1 MSSGKSPSQRKA
13 APRQTIE
20 PPAPTSQKS
29 GQAGKQGSK
38 QSSKQGGK
46 PSGKSTA
53 VAPKKRG
60 TMLTIALVFI
70 LLDAILA
77 AVLMITYRRDNI
89 DQAQLPIFLGLAVLF
104 ALAGVAGAAGMWLWK
119 RWAVYLY
126 LVSVAGA
133 VAVGLV
139 LFRSQL
145 AAFHAVI
152 PLLLLGAGLSTKN
165 SIRDFS

>member
-13 APRQTIE
+13 APRQTAE
-20 PPAPTSQKS
+20 QPASTSQKS
-29 GQAGKQGSK
+29 GQSSKQSNKQGNKQGSK
-38 QSSKQGGK
+38 QS
-46 PSGKSTA
+46 GKSVA

-60 TMLTIALVFI
+60 TMLTVALALI
-70 LLDAILA
+70 LLDAILT

-89 DQAQLPIFLGLAVLF
+89 DQTQLPIFLGLAVLF
-104 ALAGVAGAAGMWLWK
+104 ALAGVAGAVGMWFWK

-126 LVSVAGA
+126 LVAVAGA

-139 LFRSQL
+139 IFQTQM

-165 SIRDFS
+165 SIRDFN

>member
-13 APRQTIE
+13 APRQTTE
-20 PPAPTSQKS
+20 QPAPTSQKS
-29 GQAGKQGSK
+29 GKSGSQSSKQGSK
-38 QSSKQGGK
+38 QGSK
-46 PSGKSTA
+46 PTA
-53 VAPKKRG
+53 KQTQPTHKKRG
-60 TMLTIALVFI
+60 TMLTVALALI
-70 LLDAILA
+70 LVD
-77 AVLMITYRRDNI
+77 AVLTAIMLVSYRKENI

-104 ALAGVAGAAGMWLWK
+104 GIAGVVGAAGMWFWK

-139 LFRSQL
+139 IYASPY

-165 SIRDFS
+165 SIRDFN

>member
-13 APRQTIE
+13 APRQTTE
-20 PPAPTSQKS
+20 QPASTSQKS
-29 GQAGKQGSK
+29 GKSGSQSGKQGSK
-38 QSSKQGGK
+38 PATKQTGK
-46 PSGKSTA
+46 TA
-53 VAPKKRG
+53 QPTHKKRG
-60 TMLTIALVFI
+60 TMLTVALALI
-70 LLDAILA
+70 LVDAILT
-77 AVLMITYRRDNI
+77 AVMLISYRKDNI
-89 DQAQLPIFLGLAVLF
+89 DSTQLPIFLGLAVLF
-104 ALAGVAGAAGMWLWK
+104 GIAGVVGAAGMWFWK

-139 LFRSQL
+139 IFRTQY

-165 SIRDFS
+165 SIRDFN

>member
-13 APRQTIE
+13 APRQTAE
-20 PPAPTSQKS
+20 QPASTSQKS
-29 GQAGKQGSK
+29 GQSGKQSNKQGNKQGSK
-38 QSSKQGGK
+38 QS
-46 PSGKSTA
+46 GKSAA

-60 TMLTIALVFI
+60 TMLTVALALI

-89 DQAQLPIFLGLAVLF
+89 DQTQLPIFLGLAVLF
-104 ALAGVAGAAGMWLWK
+104 ALAGVAGAVGMWFWK

-139 LFRSQL
+139 LFQTQL